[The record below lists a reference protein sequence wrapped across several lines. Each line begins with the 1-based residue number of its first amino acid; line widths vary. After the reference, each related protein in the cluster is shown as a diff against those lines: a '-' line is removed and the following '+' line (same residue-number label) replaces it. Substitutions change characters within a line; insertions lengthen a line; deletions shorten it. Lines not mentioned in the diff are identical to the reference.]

1 MSENPLD
8 AIPLDSTPLE
18 SAPLESTPLEVTPI
32 PEIVVEAIPMPQA
45 APVSTPLEAK
55 PIENQVSKSLIDKN
69 GNVDLSTASSS
80 DLAAYNSISNQL
92 NENDVNSIINYGSEI
107 QTSISKQ
114 SDTFLSNVRTYN
126 SGEVGTLINDLL
138 VELNYVDVDQ
148 LELGPFKRFLS
159 KIPFLG
165 KLIMD
170 VKKIFQEYDKI
181 TVNVEKISNK
191 VKAGMINSIKDNTSL
206 QTMFDGNVALI
217 KEMEKH
223 IIAGQ
228 IRYKE
233 LSEELAVMD
242 ANTANYEDYKIA
254 DKRNFIHR
262 LDKRLADMKI
272 VRFIMLQSLAQIR
285 VVQNN
290 NVSIAEKAQSILT
303 TTMPVWKNQLTLAV
317 ALQRQKQN
325 IEVQRRVSE
334 TTNTILQKNAEML
347 KQNSIEVAKE
357 NENTVVSLETLK
369 MTTKSLI
376 DTLNEVKLIHEQG
389 TATRR
394 ELDAGLLSLEAELK
408 KGVIN

>member
-1 MSENPLD
+1 MEN
-8 AIPLDSTPLE
+8 
-18 SAPLESTPLEVTPI
+18 
-32 PEIVVEAIPMPQA
+32 
-45 APVSTPLEAK
+45 
-55 PIENQVSKSLIDKN
+55 NQVVVQENNALIDKD
-69 GNVDLSTASSS
+69 GNVNLANATDSDLSNYKSLST
-80 DLAAYNSISNQL
+80 QL
-92 NENDVNSIINYGSEI
+92 NENDSNSILNFGSEI
-107 QTSISKQ
+107 QNSIAKQ
-114 SDTFLSNVRTYN
+114 SDVFLTNVRTYN

-138 VELNYVDVDQ
+138 TELNYVDVDQ
-148 LELGPFKRFLS
+148 LNQSPAKRFLS
-159 KIPFLG
+159 KIPLLG
-165 KLIMD
+165 KLVTD
-170 VKKIFQEYDKI
+170 VKKLFQQYDKI
-181 TVNVEKISNK
+181 TVNVDKISNK
-191 VKAGMINSIKDNTSL
+191 VKAGMINSVKDNASL
-206 QTMFDGNVALI
+206 QTMFEGNVNLI

-228 IRYKE
+228 IRFKE
-233 LSEELAVMD
+233 LNEELAVME
-242 ANTANYEDYKIA
+242 ANPANYQDYQIS
-254 DKRNFIHR
+254 DKRTFINR

-290 NVSIAEKAQSILT
+290 NTSIAEKAQSILT

-357 NENTVVSLETLK
+357 NENTIVSLETLK

-376 DTLNEVKLIHEQG
+376 DTLTEVKQIHEQG
-389 TATRR
+389 TETRR
-394 ELDAGLLSLEAELK
+394 QLDAGLQSLEAELK

>member
-1 MSENPLD
+1 MENNQL
-8 AIPLDSTPLE
+8 
-18 SAPLESTPLEVTPI
+18 
-32 PEIVVEAIPMPQA
+32 IVQEQNA
-45 APVSTPLEAK
+45 
-55 PIENQVSKSLIDKN
+55 LIDKD
-69 GNVDLSTASSS
+69 GNVNLANATESDLSNYKSLST
-80 DLAAYNSISNQL
+80 QL
-92 NENDVNSIINYGSEI
+92 NENDANSILNFGAEI
-107 QTSISKQ
+107 QNSISKQ
-114 SDTFLSNVRTYN
+114 SDTFLTNVRTYN

-138 VELNYVDVDQ
+138 TELNYVDVDQ
-148 LELGPFKRFLS
+148 LNQSPAKRFLS
-159 KIPFLG
+159 KIPLLG
-165 KLIMD
+165 KLVTD
-170 VKKIFQEYDKI
+170 VKKLFQQYDKI

-191 VKAGMINSIKDNTSL
+191 VKAGMINSVKDNSSL
-206 QTMFDGNVALI
+206 QTMFEGNVNLI

-228 IRYKE
+228 IRFKE
-233 LSEELAVMD
+233 LNEELAVME
-242 ANTANYEDYKIA
+242 ANSAQYQDYQIS
-254 DKRNFIHR
+254 DKRTFINR

-290 NVSIAEKAQSILT
+290 NTSIAEKAQSILT

-357 NENTVVSLETLK
+357 NENTIVSLETLK

-376 DTLNEVKLIHEQG
+376 DTLTEVKQIHEQG
-389 TATRR
+389 AETRR
-394 ELDAGLLSLEAELK
+394 QLDAGLQSLEAELK